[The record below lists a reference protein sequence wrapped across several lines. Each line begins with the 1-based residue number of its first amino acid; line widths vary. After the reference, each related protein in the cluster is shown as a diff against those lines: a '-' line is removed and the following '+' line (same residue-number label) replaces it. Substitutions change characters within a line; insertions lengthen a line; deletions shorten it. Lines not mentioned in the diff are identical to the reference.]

1 MLIQTLRRL
10 KPVLIDSS
18 NYYQNYFLGSKEKWS
33 TNVKTFKNLRQ
44 ENIYKGI
51 DILFYSYNDNLKY
64 DILVKSGANINNV
77 KLKYDGLESISIE
90 NEDLL
95 LKTSVN
101 LINEVKPYA
110 YQIIDN
116 DTIQIECF
124 YKLKKHCYI

>member
-1 MLIQTLRRL
+1 MLIQILRRL
-10 KPVLIDSS
+10 KLFLIDSS

-77 KLKYDGLESISIE
+77 KLKYEGLESISIDKG
-90 NEDLL
+90 DLL

-101 LINEVKPYA
+101 LIHEVKPYA

-124 YKLKKHCYI
+124 YKLKKTL